1 MTESMQNEIA
11 EEIIF
16 HHDSPWFSGHFPD
29 NPILPG
35 IAQLSIVFEAVRN
48 AAKNELQIFEF
59 KRVKFKLIIKP
70 DDKLEIK
77 AIQDEKDDS
86 TYSFMISVKGEVAC
100 SGIMITKSKLEV

>member
-1 MTESMQNEIA
+1 MTELMQNEIA
-11 EEIIF
+11 MEMTF

-48 AAKNELQIFEF
+48 AAKNELKILGF
-59 KRVKFKLIIKP
+59 KRVKFKQIIKP

-77 AIQDEKDDS
+77 AIQDERDAS
-86 TYSFMISVKGEVAC
+86 TYSFTISVKGEIAC
-100 SGIMITKSKLEV
+100 SGIMITKSEIEA

>member
-11 EEIIF
+11 AEITF

-35 IAQLSIVFEAVRN
+35 IAQLSTVFEAVRN
-48 AAKNELQIFEF
+48 AAKNKLKILEF
-59 KRVKFKLIIKP
+59 KRVKFKQVIQP

-77 AIQDEKDDS
+77 ASRGERDAS
-86 TYSFMISVKGEVAC
+86 TYSFTISVKGEVAC
-100 SGIMITKSKLEV
+100 SGIMVTKNEIEV